1 MTINENELADA
12 RVAWGNGMI
21 AISKAYEKSGI
32 DDATIVANE
41 MLDQLYG
48 FEFGPVLF
56 KPTLAKEIQFRNSKD
71 AALSYFIGNNSNFS
85 EDNGFALKGWSNVK
99 WENSGIQL
107 FENIAIAM
115 GNYYF
120 TNNEGT
126 IKVEFS
132 FVYKKDNNGDL
143 RIILHDSHLPYQG

>member
-1 MTINENELADA
+1 MITKEDVLSIQKK
-12 RVAWGNGMI
+12 WSNGLLEI
-21 AISKAYEKSGI
+21 VNQHQNNLDFTSCASEFI
-32 DDATIVANE
+32 DR
-41 MLDQLYG
+41 LYDYQNT
-48 FEFGPVLF
+48 EVLF
-56 KPTLAKEIQFRNSKD
+56 KPTLAIEIQFRDSKD

-120 TNNEGT
+120 TNN
-126 IKVEFS
+126 
-132 FVYKKDNNGDL
+132 
-143 RIILHDSHLPYQG
+143 

>member
-1 MTINENELADA
+1 
-12 RVAWGNGMI
+12 MI
-21 AISKAYEKSGI
+21 TKEDVVSIQKKWSDGLLEIVNQHQNNLDFASCASEFI
-32 DDATIVANE
+32 DR
-41 MLDQLYG
+41 LYDYQNT
-48 FEFGPVLF
+48 EVLF

-71 AALSYFIGNNSNFS
+71 AALSYFIGNNSNFP

>member
-1 MTINENELADA
+1 
-12 RVAWGNGMI
+12 MI
-21 AISKAYEKSGI
+21 TKEDVLSIQKKWSDGLLDIVNQHQNNLDFTSCASEFI
-32 DDATIVANE
+32 DR
-41 MLDQLYG
+41 LYDYQNT
-48 FEFGPVLF
+48 EVLF

-71 AALSYFIGNNSNFS
+71 AALSYFIGNNSNFP

-132 FVYKKDNNGDL
+132 FVYKRDNNGDL

>member
-1 MTINENELADA
+1 
-12 RVAWGNGMI
+12 MI
-21 AISKAYEKSGI
+21 TKEDVVSIQKKWSDGLLDIVNQHQNNLDFTSCASEFI
-32 DDATIVANE
+32 DC
-41 MLDQLYG
+41 LYDYQNT
-48 FEFGPVLF
+48 EVLF

-132 FVYKKDNNGDL
+132 FVYKRDNNGDL

>member
-1 MTINENELADA
+1 
-12 RVAWGNGMI
+12 MI
-21 AISKAYEKSGI
+21 TKEDVLSIQKKWSDGLLDIVNQHQNNLDFTSCASEFI
-32 DDATIVANE
+32 DR
-41 MLDQLYG
+41 LYDYQNT
-48 FEFGPVLF
+48 EVLF

-71 AALSYFIGNNSNFS
+71 AALSYFIGNNTNFS

-143 RIILHDSHLPYQG
+143 KIILHDSHLPYQG

>member
-1 MTINENELADA
+1 MITKEDVLSIQKK
-12 RVAWGNGMI
+12 WSNGLLEI
-21 AISKAYEKSGI
+21 VNQHQNNLDFTSCASEFI
-32 DDATIVANE
+32 DR
-41 MLDQLYG
+41 LYDYQNT
-48 FEFGPVLF
+48 EVLF
-56 KPTLAKEIQFRNSKD
+56 KPTLANEIQFRNSKD

-143 RIILHDSHLPYQG
+143 KIILHDSHLPYQG

>member
-1 MTINENELADA
+1 
-12 RVAWGNGMI
+12 MI
-21 AISKAYEKSGI
+21 TKEDVVSIQKKWSDGLLDIVNQHQNNLDFTSCASEFI
-32 DDATIVANE
+32 DR
-41 MLDQLYG
+41 LYDYQNT
-48 FEFGPVLF
+48 EVLF

-71 AALSYFIGNNSNFS
+71 AALSYFIGNNSNFP

-132 FVYKKDNNGDL
+132 FVYKRDNNGNL